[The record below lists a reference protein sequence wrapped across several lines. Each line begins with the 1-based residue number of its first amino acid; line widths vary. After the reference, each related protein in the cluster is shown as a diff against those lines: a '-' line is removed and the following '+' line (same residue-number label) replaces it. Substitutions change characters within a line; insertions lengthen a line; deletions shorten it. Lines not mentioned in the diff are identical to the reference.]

1 VPTLYLVSTPIGN
14 LEDITARAAR
24 VLAKV
29 PVILAE
35 DRRVSRTLLLHLG
48 IGTVPEVY
56 HDFNKERVTPRLI
69 ERLKNGEDM
78 ALITDAG
85 TPGIADPAYNIVRA
99 AIDAGITVI
108 PVPGPVACIAALSA
122 SGLPTDRFV
131 FENFLPHKGAARR
144 KVLASFSEER
154 RTVLFY
160 ETPHRIIKVLEDMEA
175 IFGTVW
181 VVIAREMT
189 KLHEEFLRGSPR
201 ELRNHFA
208 AKPPR
213 GEMVVMFN
221 PRIRAEPPEEKT
233 SAGRYS
239 PGGRQL

>member
-1 VPTLYLVSTPIGN
+1 MATLYLVSTPIGN

-24 VLAKV
+24 VLAGV

-48 IGTVPEVY
+48 VGTVPEVY
-56 HDFNKERVTPRLI
+56 HDFNKERVTPRLLA
-69 ERLKNGEDM
+69 RLEAGEDM

-85 TPGIADPAYNIVRA
+85 TPGIADPAYNLVRA
-99 AIDAGITVI
+99 AIDAGICIVPI
-108 PVPGPVACIAALSA
+108 PGPVACIAALSA

-144 KVLASFSEER
+144 RVLASFSQER
-154 RTVLFY
+154 RTVLLY
-160 ETPHRIIKVLEDMEA
+160 ETPHRIVKVLEDMEA
-175 IFGTVW
+175 IFGELW

-189 KLHEEFLRGSPR
+189 KIHEEFLRGSPR
-201 ELRNHFA
+201 QLLDHFA

-221 PRIRAEPPEEKT
+221 PRIRCEPVNNESLGE
-233 SAGRYS
+233 AG
-239 PGGRQL
+239 PD

>member
-1 VPTLYLVSTPIGN
+1 MATLYLVSTPIGN
-14 LEDITARAAR
+14 LEDISARAAR
-24 VLAKV
+24 VLAQA
-29 PVILAE
+29 PIILAE

-48 IGTVPEVY
+48 IAAIPEVY

-69 ERLKNGEDM
+69 ARLKSGEDM

-85 TPGIADPAYNIVRA
+85 TPGIADPAYNIVCA
-99 AIDAGITVI
+99 AIDEGISVTPI
-108 PVPGPVACIAALSA
+108 PGPVACIAALSA

-131 FENFLPHKGAARR
+131 FENFLPHKEAARR
-144 KVLASFSEER
+144 RVLSSFREEH

-160 ETPHRIIKVLEDMEA
+160 ETPHRIVKVLEDMEA
-175 IFGTVW
+175 IFGTLW

-201 ELRNHFA
+201 QLLDRFA

-213 GEMVVMFN
+213 GEMVVLFN
-221 PRIRAEPPEEKT
+221 SRVRCETQKNTTPAE
-233 SAGRYS
+233 G
-239 PGGRQL
+239 

>member
-1 VPTLYLVSTPIGN
+1 MATLYLVSTPIGN

-24 VLAKV
+24 VLAGV

-48 IGTVPEVY
+48 VGTVPEVY
-56 HDFNKERVTPRLI
+56 HDFNKERVTPRLLA
-69 ERLKNGEDM
+69 RLEAGEDM

-85 TPGIADPAYNIVRA
+85 TPGIADPAYNLVRA
-99 AIDAGITVI
+99 AIDAGICIVPI
-108 PVPGPVACIAALSA
+108 PGPVACIAALSA

-144 KVLASFSEER
+144 RVLASFSQER
-154 RTVLFY
+154 RTVLLY
-160 ETPHRIIKVLEDMEA
+160 ETPHRIVKVLEDMEA
-175 IFGTVW
+175 IFGELW

-189 KLHEEFLRGSPR
+189 KIHEEFLRGSPR
-201 ELRNHFA
+201 QLLDHFA

-221 PRIRAEPPEEKT
+221 PRIRCEPVR
-233 SAGRYS
+233 S
-239 PGGRQL
+239 